1 MMDKKYTFDEFMD
14 IIRYLRS
21 ENGCPWDRKQTHESL
36 DKYMLE
42 EAYESVEAI
51 RNGDKEN
58 LCEELGDVLL
68 QIALHA
74 VIAEEEKE
82 FTIEDIISEE
92 SLKMIRRHPHVF
104 GEKEDID
111 ADQVI
116 QNWDE
121 IKKQEKE
128 QKSTADTLKS
138 IPLALPALM
147 RAEKAIKRA
156 AVVTDTTKITS
167 ETIKTIDWEKEKEE
181 EVREAFNSLTNS
193 LFDMKNKWEEKDE
206 RGLEEN
212 FENMLFQIVNMS
224 VFLQLNAENSLTNA
238 TNKFINRFVDI
249 EGLTEKKPQ
258 V

>member
-1 MMDKKYTFDEFMD
+1 MDKRYTFDEFMD

-21 ENGCPWDRKQTHESL
+21 EKGCPWDRKQTHESL

-51 RNGDKEN
+51 RRGNTEN

-74 VIAEEEKE
+74 AIAEETRE
-82 FTIEDIISEE
+82 FTIEDIITGESE
-92 SLKMIRRHPHVF
+92 KMIRRHPHVF
-104 GEKEDID
+104 GEKETID
-111 ADQVI
+111 AGQVVK
-116 QNWDE
+116 NWDE
-121 IKKQEKE
+121 IKKQEKK
-128 QKSTADTLKS
+128 QKTTADTLQD
-138 IPLALPALM
+138 IPRALPALM

-156 AVVTDTTKITS
+156 AKNGQKGDVT
-167 ETIKTIDWEKEKEE
+167 E
-181 EVREAFNSLTNS
+181 EVERTFESLSDS
-193 LFDMKNKWEEKDE
+193 LFTLKEQWKMEDEEQLEEK
-206 RGLEEN
+206 
-212 FENMLFQIVNMS
+212 FENLLFQIVNLS

>member
-1 MMDKKYTFDEFMD
+1 MEKRYTFDEFMD

-21 ENGCPWDRKQTHESL
+21 EEGCPWDRKQTHESL
-36 DKYMLE
+36 ERYMLE

-51 RNGDKEN
+51 RCGNKEN

-74 VIAEEEKE
+74 VIAEETEE
-82 FTIEDIISEE
+82 FTIGDIITGE

-104 GEKEDID
+104 GNKEAID
-111 ADQVI
+111 AGQVVK
-116 QNWDE
+116 NWDE
-121 IKKQEKE
+121 IKKQEKKQE
-128 QKSTADTLKS
+128 NTADTLKD
-138 IPLALPALM
+138 IPRALPALM

-156 AVVTDTTKITS
+156 GKNGQEDARDKDLENTFKSLSDSLSGLKNQ
-167 ETIKTIDWEKEKEE
+167 WENRDEE
-181 EVREAFNSLTNS
+181 H
-193 LFDMKNKWEEKDE
+193 
-206 RGLEEN
+206 LEEN
-212 FENMLFQIVNMS
+212 FENLLFQIVNLS

-249 EGLTEKKPQ
+249 EGLIEKKPQ

>member
-1 MMDKKYTFDEFMD
+1 M
-14 IIRYLRS
+14 
-21 ENGCPWDRKQTHESL
+21 
-36 DKYMLE
+36 
-42 EAYESVEAI
+42 
-51 RNGDKEN
+51 
-58 LCEELGDVLL
+58 
-68 QIALHA
+68 
-74 VIAEEEKE
+74 
-82 FTIEDIISEE
+82 
-92 SLKMIRRHPHVF
+92 
-104 GEKEDID
+104 
-111 ADQVI
+111 
-116 QNWDE
+116 
-121 IKKQEKE
+121 
-128 QKSTADTLKS
+128 
-138 IPLALPALM
+138 ALPALM

-167 ETIKTIDWEKEKEE
+167 ETTKTIDWEKEKEE

>member
-1 MMDKKYTFDEFMD
+1 MDKRYTFDEFMD

-21 ENGCPWDRKQTHESL
+21 EKGCPWDRKQTHESL

-51 RNGDKEN
+51 RRGNTEN

-74 VIAEEEKE
+74 AIAEETRE
-82 FTIEDIISEE
+82 FTIEDIITGESE
-92 SLKMIRRHPHVF
+92 KMIRRHPHVF
-104 GEKEDID
+104 GEKESID
-111 ADQVI
+111 AGQVVK
-116 QNWDE
+116 NWDE
-121 IKKQEKE
+121 IKKQEKK
-128 QKSTADTLKS
+128 QKTTADTLQD
-138 IPLALPALM
+138 IPRALPALM

-156 AVVTDTTKITS
+156 GKNGQKGDV
-167 ETIKTIDWEKEKEE
+167 KEE
-181 EVREAFNSLTNS
+181 AERTFESLSDS
-193 LFDMKNKWEEKDE
+193 LFALKEQWKMEDEEQLEEK
-206 RGLEEN
+206 
-212 FENMLFQIVNMS
+212 FENLLFQIVNLS

>member
-1 MMDKKYTFDEFMD
+1 MDKRYTFDEFMD

-21 ENGCPWDRKQTHESL
+21 EKGCPWDRKQTHESL

-51 RNGDKEN
+51 RRGNTEN

-74 VIAEEEKE
+74 AIAEETRE
-82 FTIEDIISEE
+82 FTIEDIITGESE
-92 SLKMIRRHPHVF
+92 KMIRRHPHVF
-104 GEKEDID
+104 GEKETID
-111 ADQVI
+111 AGQVVK
-116 QNWDE
+116 NWDE
-121 IKKQEKE
+121 IKKQEKK
-128 QKSTADTLKS
+128 QKTTADTLQD
-138 IPLALPALM
+138 IPRALPALM

-156 AVVTDTTKITS
+156 AKNGQKGDVT
-167 ETIKTIDWEKEKEE
+167 E
-181 EVREAFNSLTNS
+181 EVERTFESLTDS
-193 LFDMKNKWEEKDE
+193 LFTLKEQWKMEDEEQLEEK
-206 RGLEEN
+206 
-212 FENMLFQIVNMS
+212 FENLLFQIVNLS

>member
-1 MMDKKYTFDEFMD
+1 MDKKYTFDEFMD

-128 QKSTADTLKS
+128 Q
-138 IPLALPALM
+138 
-147 RAEKAIKRA
+147 
-156 AVVTDTTKITS
+156 
-167 ETIKTIDWEKEKEE
+167 
-181 EVREAFNSLTNS
+181 
-193 LFDMKNKWEEKDE
+193 
-206 RGLEEN
+206 
-212 FENMLFQIVNMS
+212 
-224 VFLQLNAENSLTNA
+224 
-238 TNKFINRFVDI
+238 
-249 EGLTEKKPQ
+249 
-258 V
+258 